1 MPQDMVT
8 AATKVLGDSLVK
20 AFSANPPLMYAAGH
34 DHNLQVMKGA
44 PSAQYF
50 VVSGAGSPDKV
61 ECAVYLRESYY
72 VSQHRT
78 GFMRVD
84 ILKNKGVFLSVFDYS
99 KNGTPGASFSR
110 WLEVR

>member
-1 MPQDMVT
+1 MNG
-8 AATKVLGDSLVK
+8 ANKVMRDSLER
-20 AFSANPPLMYAAGH
+20 AFSAKPPLMYAAGH

-44 PSAQYF
+44 PNAQYF

-84 ILKNKGVFLSVFDYS
+84 ILKNKGVLLSVFDYS
-99 KNGTPGASFSR
+99 SNGVPGASFSR
-110 WLEVR
+110 WLEIR